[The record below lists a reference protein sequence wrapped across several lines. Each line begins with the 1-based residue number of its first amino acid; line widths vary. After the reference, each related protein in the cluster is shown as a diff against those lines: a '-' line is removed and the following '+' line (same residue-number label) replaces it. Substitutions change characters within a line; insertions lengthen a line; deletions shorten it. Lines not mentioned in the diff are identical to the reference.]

1 MYMVPSVH
9 GIMESVISFFMVVGF
24 YVIFIRVMD
33 KFNLDCVGN
42 SLMVLP

>member
-1 MYMVPSVH
+1 
-9 GIMESVISFFMVVGF
+9 MESVISFFMVVGF

-33 KFNLDCVGN
+33 KFNLDYVGN